1 LYNYA
6 GAPWKTQELARK
18 VMDELYHSGPDGL
31 CGNEDMGQMSAWYVL
46 SSMGFYPVAPGQN
59 VYAIGSP
66 EFSKIIIHLDEKYYD
81 APEFI
86 IETVNNSKDNKYIQ
100 SAAINSAPWNKTWF
114 SHDEIKN
121 GSSLVFEMGAQPNK
135 NWGTKPEDAPPSM
148 TKN

>member
-1 LYNYA
+1 MKL
-6 GAPWKTQELARK
+6 
-18 VMDELYHSGPDGL
+18 
-31 CGNEDMGQMSAWYVL
+31 
-46 SSMGFYPVAPGQN
+46 
-59 VYAIGSP
+59 
-66 EFSKIIIHLDEKYYD
+66 IIHLDEKYYD

-100 SAAINSAPWNKTWF
+100 SAAINSASWNKTWF